1 MTGHAAQTALSPP
14 SQPLCI
20 LPSPF
25 PGLGPSPSFC
35 LEVALL
41 WKEKMKLAALGRL
54 VFWGLHQELTE
65 VANSG
70 GPGARVSS

>member
-1 MTGHAAQTALSPP
+1 MTGSPDRFKAP
-14 SQPLCI
+14 RPQPPCTL
-20 LPSPF
+20 LFQF
-25 PGLGPSPSFC
+25 PGLGPIPSCC

-54 VFWGLHQELTE
+54 VFRGLHQELTE